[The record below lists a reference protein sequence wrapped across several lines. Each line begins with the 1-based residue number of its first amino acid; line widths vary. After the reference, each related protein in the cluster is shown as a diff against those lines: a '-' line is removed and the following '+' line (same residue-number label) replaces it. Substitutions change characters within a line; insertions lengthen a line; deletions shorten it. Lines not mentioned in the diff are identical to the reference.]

1 MNLKHHQAH
10 VPHHYHRSFAWAT
23 VLNTLY
29 ACVEWLAGWW
39 LNSVALMADAGHNF
53 TDVLALVLAWG
64 AYRLASVAVTERRT
78 YGLQRLTILASLSSG
93 LLLLLA
99 VGGILWE
106 AILRIIEPAT
116 SIAVNSTTTGMIW
129 IALLGVA
136 INTVTALL
144 FHRGSHHDL
153 NLRGAWLHLLAD
165 AAVSLGV
172 VVAALVIRYTH
183 WYWLDPVVAIAI
195 AVVIF
200 WATWGLLKESLNLAS
215 DGVPAHV
222 DTVAVRAYFCQQPG
236 VEEVHDLHI
245 WPLSTTETAL
255 TVHLVLRQMPQDN
268 RFLYQLVGDLQH
280 RFGIDHP
287 TIQIEHRDRYK
298 GLHPQCDVKQA

>member
-10 VPHHYHRSFAWAT
+10 IPQQYHQSFAWAT
-23 VLNTLY
+23 GLNAIY
-29 ACVEWLAGWW
+29 AAVEWLAGWW
-39 LNSVALMADAGHNF
+39 LNSMALIADAGHNV

-64 AYRLASVAVTERRT
+64 AYRLAGVAVSERRT

-106 AILRIIEPAT
+106 AVMRLMQTVTLASNTP
-116 SIAVNSTTTGMIW
+116 VTTGMMLV
-129 IALLGVA
+129 ALLGVV

-144 FHRGSHHDL
+144 FHKGSHHDL
-153 NLRGAWLHLLAD
+153 NLRGAWLHLMAD

-172 VVAALVIRYTH
+172 VLAAIMIRYTH
-183 WYWLDPVVAIAI
+183 WHWLDPLTAIFI

-200 WATWGLLKESLNLAS
+200 LATWRLLKESMNLAS

-222 DTVAVRAYFCQQPG
+222 DAQAVREYLQQQTE

-255 TVHLVLRQMPQDN
+255 TVHLVLPVMPQDN
-268 RFLYQLVGDLQH
+268 QWLYRWVCDLQH

-287 TIQIEHRDRYK
+287 TIQIEHSDRHK
-298 GLHPQCDVKQA
+298 GLHPQCDLTQP